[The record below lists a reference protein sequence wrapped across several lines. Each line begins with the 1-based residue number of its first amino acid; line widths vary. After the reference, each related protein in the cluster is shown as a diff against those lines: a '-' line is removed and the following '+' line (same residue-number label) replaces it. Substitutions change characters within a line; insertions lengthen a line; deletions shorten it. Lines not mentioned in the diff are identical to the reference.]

1 MISPNL
7 TRSSSYDGT
16 AGILLS
22 WHPTRVPRIPPPGSP
37 RELCLFGDRLEERE
51 DSHVVFSVPLSDLLV
66 LAATP
71 PRQHLSLALRLNGL
85 LLSRYYFCPRVDALL
100 MDLQGLQLA
109 ANRPLL
115 PLLPLLPPRHNLL
128 AALWTRKTVTTDR
141 LHGDGFMEGVQVVCA
156 GQPLATM
163 TAGEAMCVVRRA
175 VAVAMTAGNEELL
188 PASDEASQASVDSN
202 AGAGDL
208 LGESLDK
215 SVIEASL
222 DPVKESMMD
231 TMKEHVTNAS
241 TNSLTESNNEPVNKP
256 NALSSPNHPPSK

>member
-1 MISPNL
+1 
-7 TRSSSYDGT
+7 
-16 AGILLS
+16 
-22 WHPTRVPRIPPPGSP
+22 
-37 RELCLFGDRLEERE
+37 
-51 DSHVVFSVPLSDLLV
+51 
-66 LAATP
+66 
-71 PRQHLSLALRLNGL
+71 
-85 LLSRYYFCPRVDALL
+85 

-188 PASDEASQASVDSN
+188 PR
-202 AGAGDL
+202 
-208 LGESLDK
+208 
-215 SVIEASL
+215 
-222 DPVKESMMD
+222 PMRP
-231 TMKEHVTNAS
+231 HR
-241 TNSLTESNNEPVNKP
+241 
-256 NALSSPNHPPSK
+256 PPWTPTPARAICRVSRWISR

>member
-1 MISPNL
+1 
-7 TRSSSYDGT
+7 
-16 AGILLS
+16 
-22 WHPTRVPRIPPPGSP
+22 
-37 RELCLFGDRLEERE
+37 
-51 DSHVVFSVPLSDLLV
+51 
-66 LAATP
+66 
-71 PRQHLSLALRLNGL
+71 
-85 LLSRYYFCPRVDALL
+85 

-188 PASDEASQASVDSN
+188 PASDEASQASVTPTPARAICWVSRWI
-202 AGAGDL
+202 
-208 LGESLDK
+208 SR
-215 SVIEASL
+215 
-222 DPVKESMMD
+222 
-231 TMKEHVTNAS
+231 
-241 TNSLTESNNEPVNKP
+241 
-256 NALSSPNHPPSK
+256 